1 MKNNLKNCLPSLQV
15 KFFFFYSALVTKVE
29 NYLLDANEDKAELST
44 CKT

>member
-15 KFFFFYSALVTKVE
+15 KFFFYSALLTKVE
-29 NYLLDANEDKAELST
+29 NYLLDANKDKAELST